1 MDITRRSFYYDQQSV
16 TRRVYCYMEMKKKS
30 LHKKRTTVT
39 VTHNR
44 NTFILINKNK
54 TKLYKERL
62 LKNNHLQ
69 MRWTVIK

>member
-1 MDITRRSFYYDQQSV
+1 MFTVSLPMQMCEDIIIAMGQP
-16 TRRVYCYMEMKKKS
+16 
-30 LHKKRTTVT
+30 L
-39 VTHNR
+39 THNR

-69 MRWTVIK
+69 MRWTAIK

>member
-1 MDITRRSFYYDQQSV
+1 MGQP
-16 TRRVYCYMEMKKKS
+16 
-30 LHKKRTTVT
+30 L
-39 VTHNR
+39 THNR

-69 MRWTVIK
+69 MRWTAIKQNCKERKIFEKETFSLQ

>member
-1 MDITRRSFYYDQQSV
+1 MFTI
-16 TRRVYCYMEMKKKS
+16 S
-30 LHKKRTTVT
+30 LPMHMCEHIAMGQPL
-39 VTHNR
+39 THNR

-69 MRWTVIK
+69 TRWTAIKQNCKERKIFEKETFSLQ